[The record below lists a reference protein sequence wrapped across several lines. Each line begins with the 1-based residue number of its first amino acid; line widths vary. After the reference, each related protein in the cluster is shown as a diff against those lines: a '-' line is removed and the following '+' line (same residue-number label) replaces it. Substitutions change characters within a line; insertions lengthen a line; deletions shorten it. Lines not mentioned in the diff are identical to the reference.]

1 MAVYSQVLESLT
13 VKVAVVK
20 EIAPG
25 ESRVALVPDT
35 VTKLTAAGMTVQV
48 ETGAGERAFFT
59 DPAYQE
65 AGAGI
70 APDVATLCGS
80 AEVVVKVQRP
90 QAATNG
96 RHEVDLLAP
105 GTVLISF
112 LQPLAD
118 PQLVQ
123 RLAARRVTSF
133 SLDLLPRIS
142 RAQSMDALSSQS
154 TVAGYK
160 AALLAANALGR
171 FFPMLMT
178 AAGTVVP
185 AKVLVLGA
193 GVAGLQAI
201 ATARRLGAVVQAYD
215 VRPAVKEE
223 VQSLGAAF
231 VELPLEVRDAQDAGG
246 YARQQ
251 SEEVVARQRE
261 LLGQHVREA
270 DVVIATAV
278 IPGKRAPVLVT
289 EDMVD
294 VMRPGSIIVDLAAET
309 GGNCA
314 LTRAGEVVARHG
326 VLIHGVVNIASS
338 MPIHAS
344 QLFSKNVAS
353 FLALLVRDGKVNL
366 NFDDEILRSACVT
379 HAGEICHAPTREAV
393 GAAP

>member
-1 MAVYSQVLESLT
+1 M
-13 VKVAVVK
+13 K

-48 ETGAGERAFFT
+48 ETGAGERAFLS
-59 DPAYQE
+59 DPTYQQ
-65 AGAGI
+65 AGAAI
-70 APDVATLCGS
+70 ALDAATLCGG
-80 AEVVVKVQRP
+80 AEAVVKVQRP
-90 QAATNG
+90 LAVADG

-118 PQLVQ
+118 PELVR

-160 AALLAANALGR
+160 AALMAANALGR

-223 VQSLGAAF
+223 VQSLGATF

-246 YARQQ
+246 YAKQQ
-251 SEEVVARQRE
+251 SEAVVARQRE
-261 LLGQHVREA
+261 LLSRHVREA

-294 VMRPGSIIVDLAAET
+294 GMRPGSIIVDLAAET
-309 GGNCA
+309 GGNCV

-338 MPIHAS
+338 MAIHAS

-353 FLALLVRDGKVNL
+353 FLVLLVRDGKLNL

-379 HAGEICHAPTREAV
+379 HAGEIRHAPTREAV
-393 GAAP
+393 VAAP

>member
-1 MAVYSQVLESLT
+1 MAVYSQVLQSLT

-70 APDVATLCGS
+70 APDAATLCGN

-90 QAATNG
+90 QAATNS

-105 GTVLISF
+105 GTVLLSF

-223 VQSLGAAF
+223 VQSLGATF

-246 YARQQ
+246 YAKQQ

-289 EDMVD
+289 EVMVD
-294 VMRPGSIIVDLAAET
+294 GMRPGSIIVDLAAET

-366 NFDDEILRSACVT
+366 NFDDEILGSACVT
-379 HAGEICHAPTREAV
+379 HAGEIRHAPTREAV

>member
-1 MAVYSQVLESLT
+1 MAVYSQVVQSQT

-70 APDVATLCGS
+70 APDAATVCGN
-80 AEVVVKVQRP
+80 AEAVVKVQRP
-90 QAATNG
+90 LAGADG

-105 GTVLISF
+105 GTVLLSF

-223 VQSLGAAF
+223 VQSLGATF

-246 YARQQ
+246 YAKQQ

-261 LLGQHVREA
+261 LLSRHVREA

-294 VMRPGSIIVDLAAET
+294 GMRPGSIIVDLAAET

-326 VLIHGVVNIASS
+326 ILIHGLVNIASS

-353 FLALLVRDGKVNL
+353 FLALLVRDGKLNL

-379 HAGEICHAPTREAV
+379 HAGEIRHAPTREAV